1 MSQIVRTK
9 RELAFT
15 QKAAYSNKLNRDK
28 SGKENGND
36 DLDRTIRQVETIEI
50 QKKALQDENLELK
63 SRISELE

>member
-50 QKKALQDENLELK
+50 
-63 SRISELE
+63 